1 VKLDLSNNGLQS
13 RVVAHLLDALMTNN
27 TVTEVN
33 LHGNWLNDEFASDLG
48 ELLKENPILYKVDI
62 SQNPIGNDGALK
74 LLDDLNSKN
83 DTLNSLGD
91 LSQNV
96 LMGVK
101 VRKDIEDALWLNSVS
116 SRAKQS
122 KLKLKRTVVVRTSLK
137 LIR

>member
-1 VKLDLSNNGLQS
+1 MKLDLSNNGLQS

-74 LLDDLNSKN
+74 LLDHLNSKN
-83 DTLNSLGD
+83 DTLNSLAD
-91 LSQNV
+91 LS
-96 LMGVK
+96 
-101 VRKDIEDALWLNSVS
+101 
-116 SRAKQS
+116 
-122 KLKLKRTVVVRTSLK
+122 
-137 LIR
+137 